1 MKFKR
6 GDKVYIKLSV
16 TEKDVRR
23 WHDRNYL
30 VEDVKRLQ
38 DNITQLTIRRMSE
51 FEEWGYEFEEYDKC
65 YIPESFLTKYLCDI
79 QYYREGVSNEN

>member
-16 TEKDVRR
+16 TEEDIGQ
-23 WHDRNYL
+23 WHNRNYF
-30 VEDVKRLQ
+30 VENVKILQ
-38 DNITQLTIRRMSE
+38 DNIAKLTIRGMKK
-51 FEEWGYEFEEYDKC
+51 FEEWGYEFEEYDKY

-79 QYYREGVSNEN
+79 QYYREGV